1 MNDRRVDLRGFPGSA
16 ATSKLSQPG
25 TKTES
30 ALLVNLARAL
40 SGRITAWSRTV

>member
-1 MNDRRVDLRGFPGSA
+1 MRTTDTLGFPGPV

-30 ALLVNLARAL
+30 VPLVNFARAL
-40 SGRITAWSRTV
+40 SGRITAWSRTA